1 MRRFH
6 LASLAIAACASLL
19 VACSIVGGDEAAT
32 DAGGNGS
39 GGGGAAAPASTEGPL
54 RIGYLADF
62 SGPLAEFGPARQR
75 GITLAI
81 EHLNDAG
88 GVLGRPVE
96 LVVADTMSDASAA
109 VAAAKKLVEE
119 DGVHAIIGPF
129 ASAAAIAVAEQ
140 VTGPA
145 GIPTLA
151 PSATSPLLS
160 TANDSDFLF
169 RTTLSD
175 VIQGVELARL
185 VRESGATRAAVLYLP
200 DAYGQGLLDA
210 FASAFGVQNVVARP
224 VEEQALSYQEELDA
238 LAEDANVLV
247 AFTYPTQAQVFMR
260 EALDGEMFD
269 RYYLA
274 DALRSTDLG
283 RLFGEALD
291 GVTGTSPGTPETS
304 ESRQAWD
311 AAYIAEYDVLPTIA
325 YVRSAYDATITVAL
339 AAAVAGSTDGTAIR
353 DALRGIGAP
362 PGTQFIAGPEGI
374 RDALKAIANG
384 EDVDYEGAAN
394 ALNWDANGDVTDGH
408 LHIWEYRGG
417 VVADVEI
424 VPVSLR

>member
-1 MRRFH
+1 MRRLRMTSLVIAVGASVL
-6 LASLAIAACASLL
+6 LACG
-19 VACSIVGGDEAAT
+19 IVGGDETAT
-32 DAGGNGS
+32 DAGDT
-39 GGGGAAAPASTEGPL
+39 GAAGGSTRSASTEGPL

-96 LVVADTMSDASAA
+96 LVVADSMSDIPTA
-109 VAAAKKLVEE
+109 VAAARKLVEE
-119 DGVHAIIGPF
+119 DGVHAVIGPF

-151 PSATSPLLS
+151 PSATSPLLG
-160 TANDSDFLF
+160 TANDNDFLF

-175 VIQGVELARL
+175 VVQGQELARL

-224 VEEQALSYQEELDA
+224 VAEQALSYLDELEA

-247 AFTYPTQAQVFMR
+247 AITYPTQAQVFMR
-260 EALDGEMFD
+260 EALEGDLFD

-291 GVTGTSPGTPETS
+291 GVTGTSPGTPEDS
-304 ESRQAWD
+304 ESRRAWD

-325 YVRSAYDATITVAL
+325 YVRSAYDATIAVAL
-339 AAAVAGSTDGTAIR
+339 AAAAAGSTDGVAIR
-353 DALRGIGAP
+353 DALRGVGAP
-362 PGTQFIAGPEGI
+362 PGAPFIAGPEGI
-374 RDALKAIANG
+374 RGALEAIADG

-394 ALNWDANGDVTDGH
+394 ALNWDANGDVMDGH

-417 VVADVEI
+417 VVADIEVI
-424 VPVSLR
+424 PVTVR